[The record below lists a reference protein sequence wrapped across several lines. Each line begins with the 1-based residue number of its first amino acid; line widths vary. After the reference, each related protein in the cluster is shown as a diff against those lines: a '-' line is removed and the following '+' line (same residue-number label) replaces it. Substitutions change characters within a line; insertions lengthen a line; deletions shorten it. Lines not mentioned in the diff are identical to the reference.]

1 MVQSKGQL
9 DHAQA
14 SAKVTTGDRHSINHG
29 VANFASQLGEL
40 LSLEKPHVCRG
51 VDRIQERS
59 FAHGLLPSKASVAF

>member
-1 MVQSKGQL
+1 MTETDLHQL
-9 DHAQA
+9 ANTVRRID
-14 SAKVTTGDRHSINHG
+14 DRQ
-29 VANFASQLGEL
+29 QLGEL